1 MISDSDP
8 DTENDDSYNDLKFI
22 TLDEELNMYNK
33 LIHIKLYIAN
43 NYIGYIKGVIL
54 CTDKLESLSKDKI
67 KEYISYKDKEAEEE
81 VQSFYEELSD
91 RDLDENKRLFYIT
104 EFYIEKKFRKNGY
117 GSLILNSLPNY
128 LIESVSSNL
137 EGIYLMPG
145 PLERVD
151 GEVKYIYSLENKES
165 VSLKEKLI
173 RFYESNGFKRVGV
186 LNFWYYSI

>member
-8 DTENDDSYNDLKFI
+8 DTEYDSRNNFKFI

-33 LIHIKLYIAN
+33 LIHIKIYKNN

-54 CTDKLESLSKDKI
+54 CTDKLENLSKEQI

-81 VQSFYEELSD
+81 VQSFYEELSN
-91 RDLDENKRLFYIT
+91 RDLDNDNRLFYIT
-104 EFYIEKKFRKNGY
+104 EFYIENQFRKNGY

-128 LIESVSSNL
+128 LLETVSSNI

-145 PLERVD
+145 PLEKVN
-151 GEVKYIYSLENKES
+151 GKVEYIYNSNNRKS
-165 VSLKEKLI
+165 ISLKEKLI
-173 RFYESNGFKRVGV
+173 KFYEANGFKRIGV
-186 LNFWYYSI
+186 LNFWYYAL